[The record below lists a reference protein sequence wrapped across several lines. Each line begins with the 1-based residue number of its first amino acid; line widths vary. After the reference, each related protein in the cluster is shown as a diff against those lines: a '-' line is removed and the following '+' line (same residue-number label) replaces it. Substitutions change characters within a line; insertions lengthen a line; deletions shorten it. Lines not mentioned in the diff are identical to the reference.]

1 MASVSVR
8 KETNTLYLD
17 FRYIGKRCREQTALK
32 ATIANRRKLEKLL
45 TQIESEIIAGTFR
58 YAIRFPE
65 SKMSDHFSD
74 AEQQLYEPD
83 LWLEQQGKKEAVLF
97 SEFVAIWFNHN
108 KISWRRSHIVNVESI
123 INKHY
128 LPFFGSKKIDNITR
142 NDLLTFRTVL
152 AKVPGRNGK
161 TSLSNTRI
169 NKIMN
174 PLKRIFEDAADEF
187 NFITPYIRIK
197 PLKSPK
203 TDAHPF
209 TVNEVNLILNKVRH
223 DYRDYFLVRFFTG
236 MRTGEIDGLKW
247 KYIDFDKR
255 LIKIRETIVAGEEDE
270 TKTESS
276 LRDIQM
282 SMPVFEALKRQHKH
296 SAHFDKFV
304 FCNRE
309 GEALSHNNVTKRV
322 WYPLLGSLNLERRR
336 PYQTR
341 HTAATFWLASGES
354 PEWIARQ
361 MGHANTEMLFRV
373 YSRYVP
379 NLTRMD
385 GSAMETL
392 LDAQLEIR
400 HA

>member
-1 MASVSVR
+1 MACISVR
-8 KETNTLYLD
+8 KETNTLYID
-17 FRYIGKRCREQTALK
+17 FRYMGKRCREQTALK
-32 ATIANRRKLEKLL
+32 ATIANKRKLEKLL

-58 YAIRFPE
+58 YANRFPE
-65 SKMSDHFSD
+65 SKMNEHFSD
-74 AEQQLYEPD
+74 AEQRLYEPD
-83 LWLEQQGKKEAVLF
+83 IWLQQQNKKEAVLF
-97 SEFVAIWFNHN
+97 SEFVANWFNHN
-108 KISWRRSHIVNVESI
+108 KVSWRRSHIINVESI

-128 LPFFGSKKIDNITR
+128 LPFFGDKKVDNITR

-161 TSLSNTRI
+161 ASLSNTRI

-174 PLKRIFEDAADEF
+174 PLKRIFEDAADDF

-203 TDAHPF
+203 TDANPF
-209 TVNEVNLILNKVRH
+209 TVNEVNKILNTVRA

-247 KYIDFDKR
+247 KYVDFDKH

-276 LRDIQM
+276 IRDIQM
-282 SMPVFEALKRQHKH
+282 SQPVFDALKRQYKH
-296 SAHFDKFV
+296 SARFNKFV
-304 FCNRE
+304 FCTRE
-309 GEALSHNNVTKRV
+309 GEALSHNNVTRRV
-322 WYPLLGSLNLERRR
+322 WYPLLGRLNLEKRR

-341 HTAATFWLASGES
+341 HTAATLWLASGES

-385 GSAMETL
+385 GSAMERL
-392 LDAQLEIR
+392 LDAQLEVR
-400 HA
+400 YA